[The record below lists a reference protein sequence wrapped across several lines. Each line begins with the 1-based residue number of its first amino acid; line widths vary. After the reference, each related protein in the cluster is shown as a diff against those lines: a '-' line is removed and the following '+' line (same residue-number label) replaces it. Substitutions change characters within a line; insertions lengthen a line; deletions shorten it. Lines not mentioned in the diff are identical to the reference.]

1 MHWSRGNC
9 FETVALKL
17 LKWMI
22 EWSPDL
28 HLCDFTLFQFN
39 HSLAQ
44 EWSEVVHRRESVIGA
59 TQKVE
64 HGGVKCTM
72 QVLQVLQVPFCR
84 YQTAWINLVHL
95 VPRFK
100 RILFPAVKERLGNKV
115 FVEVCLGDED
125 SDAALLCQENKMTA
139 IPSTKVFV
147 THRALRGTSWSMA
160 YSLHPEEDSPK
171 MLNRSVK
178 SVVSPSWLGSNPARR
193 RLQQRF
199 FRGWLRSNI
208 YHLSFC
214 ENWDAAKASGI
225 SVLRDWQAL
234 IWRWV
239 PASEPLDS
247 FGRQRCFHDS
257 KLSLHHRIGTMQ
269 SQFAWDLPNFATRNG
284 WRHSHLR
291 VVVKIAACRN
301 LKGALL
307 QGFLWRCY
315 WSFKAQQSPLPKKR
329 QRRCYISCRFFQCQW
344 TPVACRTGALKQED
358 QHGWATGQKWK

>member
-44 EWSEVVHRRESVIGA
+44 EAGPQAGKCDRSNPKSWARRGEVYYAGPAGPAGAILQISNRLDKPCPSCPTLQADPFPSSEGKAGKQSYCRSVPGWWRLWR
-59 TQKVE
+59 
-64 HGGVKCTM
+64 GV
-72 QVLQVLQVPFCR
+72 
-84 YQTAWINLVHL
+84 
-95 VPRFK
+95 
-100 RILFPAVKERLGNKV
+100 
-115 FVEVCLGDED
+115 
-125 SDAALLCQENKMTA
+125 ALSGKQNDGYTFYPSLCH
-139 IPSTKVFV
+139 

-160 YSLHPEEDSPK
+160 YSLHPEEDSSK

-178 SVVSPSWLGSNPARR
+178 SVVSPSWLGSNLARR

-199 FRGWLRSNI
+199 FWGWLRSKI
-208 YHLSFC
+208 YYLSFC

-225 SVLRDWQAL
+225 SVLRDWKAL

-291 VVVKIAACRN
+291 VVVKISACRN

-315 WSFKAQQSPLPKKR
+315 CTFKAQQSPLPKKR

-358 QHGWATGQKWK
+358 QHGWATGPKWQ